1 MIKYRPPYWYHDN
14 IKFSED
20 ELNSLKTELDN
31 LGSEKYT
38 ENNQCIT
45 TCIFKDES
53 RPYQIKF
60 YTQYN
65 QRNEIQ
71 R

>member
-45 TCIFKDES
+45 TFFLKDES
-53 RPYQIKF
+53 RIIALREHLYWPRRQ
-60 YTQYN
+60 
-65 QRNEIQ
+65 
-71 R
+71 